1 MAFENHIVD
10 RLSTR
15 ISSLL
20 PEHIQED
27 APIFE
32 MFLEA
37 YFEYLESEII
47 VLSSKGELTG
57 IRLEDGTSE
66 TAAAV
71 LVETGTVSSTPDAA
85 TSKLIQESDVEPFQV
100 GEYIYGSK
108 SGSVAKIKVINGL
121 TLIVDTISGTGF
133 SETETI
139 TGRDGNQTGIVKSFK
154 ENSIVANNRLLDYS
168 DIDQTLE
175 TFLSYFQKDFIPSLD
190 LKETQNPRLTL
201 KNIGSLY
208 KQKGTAESVKF
219 LMRLL
224 YGEDAEI
231 KYPIDETVFAS
242 DSGFNEERRLSIT
255 MDLGATPKQND
266 KIVQYNDTDPT
277 LIDAEA
283 IVENAYITDLE
294 NREYSLSISLS
305 HRGEFVKNKIATLI
319 DRDGVTEYQGTI
331 KGIVSEIDTTQG
343 SIYFRNEDNSGDLL
357 TEDGDGLL
365 LETVSAGSMY
375 ELQDVVDFNGGK
387 LDTDTLTAKSN
398 VTSVSRGPVERI
410 YIETGGQTYSPGDIV
425 VFDNDTSGGNGAE
438 AIIGA
443 VGDELILED
452 ALAFEQYEITATAN
466 QTVFGGIS
474 NGAAVRDDHGKPI
487 AINRFHG
494 TLEVHIDG
502 VVQSQNTYNIA
513 NDGITF
519 TTNPNLSGGE
529 RVEIFT
535 DKSRLLYEDGNEVLL
550 NGYQNTSGGSIV
562 STDQRLRRVQ
572 ITNPGAGYEKV
583 PSVFPGGFLY
593 FDDISG
599 YQVNETVTGGTSNA
613 TSVIL
618 RLEPEN
624 DRIVVKRS
632 SSDTG
637 IYQAGET
644 ITGSNSSTAKSLV
657 QEKVSH
663 GTGAKIYAWSSQI
676 GAIEKLTISDQGNKF
691 DADAILDETT
701 SFHNMLI
708 QSPSSTLN
716 KGVQITGSV
725 SGATANVQSFDNIR
739 NILKYKNLSGMF
751 IDDEKVTFE
760 SSDSFIILKND
771 PYTSRGKVA
780 GEGLMNGAFL
790 SDKGFASSKTSNI
803 QDSKLYQSHSYIIK
817 VGESINSYR
826 SIVKDLVHP
835 SGHLFFGEVAVKSQ
849 ILSSG
854 FDGRFEVN
862 PENQMGI
869 IDTTFVPTIIIP
881 SFPTDNVLMEDSPT
895 DGSGASIRVLLED
908 GHLLE
913 NEDSRDNIAQT
924 SKETLV
930 MLYTT
935 QAEVDAQEMITQ
947 LRNAQ
952 GVNASTN
959 GLRVHDGEKKGAG
972 HVNILNRK
980 EFITDALNTK
990 LDTEIGAVNRPT
1002 HTTFDTFVQKSPR
1015 RDGAVT
1021 VLNLETADND
1031 YYVNNSNV
1039 PLTSEFGNV
1048 AIRPADSG
1056 KVFQFWHPSEEV
1068 LIHEDGTKILNEE
1081 PLNFVR
1087 FDPFDRDLHGE
1098 RILMEDETGVF
1109 LLEDETVPETR
1120 EYFVTERSVELDNPF
1135 IYMEDN
1141 SRIIT
1146 EDGDAF
1152 VKEDSGESV
1161 HTFVPLGPTLRSLN
1175 KIAFQNCYKI
1185 SYYILDETS
1194 GTSEEDKILL
1204 EDGISAVLSET
1215 SVSEGL
1221 SINQMDNY
1229 LGTFYIDD
1237 LDEKQ
1242 RQRTN
1247 IAFSSYVNSSNIT
1260 NSALSAL

>member
-15 ISSLL
+15 LSSLL
-20 PEHIQED
+20 PEHIKDD

-71 LVETGTVSSTPDAA
+71 LLEAGTVLSTPDAD
-85 TSKLIQESDVEPFQV
+85 TSKLIQEGEVEPFQI

-133 SETETI
+133 SEAETI
-139 TGRDGNQTGIVKSFK
+139 TGRDGNQTGIIQSYK
-154 ENSIVANNRLLDYS
+154 ENQIVANNRLLDYS
-168 DIDQTLE
+168 DVDQTLE
-175 TFLSYFQKDFIPSLD
+175 TFLKYFQKDFIPSLD
-190 LKETQNPRLTL
+190 LKETQNARLTL

-208 KQKGTAESVKF
+208 KQKGTADSVKF

-255 MDLGATPKQND
+255 MDLGATPKQTD
-266 KIVQYNDTDPT
+266 KIIQYNDVDTT

-305 HRGEFVKNKIATLI
+305 HRGEFVKNKVAYLI
-319 DRDGVTEYQGTI
+319 DRDGVTTYQGTI
-331 KGIVSEIDTTQG
+331 KGIVSSIDTTQG
-343 SIYFRNEDNSGDLL
+343 SIYFRNEDNNGDLL

-365 LETVSAGSMY
+365 METTSAGSMY

-398 VTSVSRGPVERI
+398 VTGLSKGPIEKI

-438 AIIGA
+438 AVIGA

-474 NGAAVRDDHGKPI
+474 GGQAVRDDHNKPI

-502 VVQSQNTYNIA
+502 VVQNQNTYNIA

-550 NGYQNTSGGSIV
+550 NGYQNSPSGSII

-572 ITNPGAGYEKV
+572 ITNPGAGYEKLPAV
-583 PSVFPGGFLY
+583 YPGGFLY

-599 YQVNETVTGGTSNA
+599 YQINETVTGGTSNA

-624 DRIVVKRS
+624 NRLVVRRS

-676 GAIEKLTISDQGNKF
+676 GAIEKLTISDQGNRF
-691 DADAILDETT
+691 DADAVLDETT

-708 QSPSSTLN
+708 RTPSSTLN

-725 SGATANVQSFDNIR
+725 SNATANVQSYDNTR

-760 SSDSFIILKND
+760 SSDSFVVLKND
-771 PYTSRGKVA
+771 PYTSRGKVS

-817 VGESINSYR
+817 VGESINNYR

-835 SGHLFFGEVAVKSQ
+835 SGHIFFGEVAVKSE

-869 IDTTFVPTIIIP
+869 VSSTFVPTIIIP

-895 DGSGASIRVLLED
+895 DGSGSPIRVLMED

-924 SKETLV
+924 SKETIV

-935 QAEVDAQEMITQ
+935 QAEVDAQDMITQ

-952 GVNASTN
+952 GVNDT
-959 GLRVHDGEKKGAG
+959 GREDGAG

-980 EFITDALNTK
+980 QFITDALNTK
-990 LDTEIGAVNRPT
+990 LDTEIGASKRPE
-1002 HTTFDTFVQKSPR
+1002 HTTFDTFIQKSPR

-1021 VLNLETADND
+1021 VLNLETADNN
-1031 YYVNNSNV
+1031 YYVNNSDV

-1048 AIRPADSG
+1048 AVRPADSG
-1056 KVFQFWHPSEEV
+1056 KVFQFWHPSEEI
-1068 LIHEDGTKILNEE
+1068 LILEDGSKILNEE

-1087 FDPFDRDLHGE
+1087 FDPFERSLHGE

-1141 SRIIT
+1141 SRINT
-1146 EDGDAF
+1146 EDGNAF
-1152 VKEDSGESV
+1152 IKEDSGESV

-1194 GTSEEDKILL
+1194 DTNDEDKILL

-1221 SINQMDNY
+1221 SINQMNEQ

-1260 NSALSAL
+1260 NSTLAAL

>member
-1 MAFENHIVD
+1 M
-10 RLSTR
+10 
-15 ISSLL
+15 
-20 PEHIQED
+20 
-27 APIFE
+27 
-32 MFLEA
+32 
-37 YFEYLESEII
+37 
-47 VLSSKGELTG
+47 
-57 IRLEDGTSE
+57 E
-66 TAAAV
+66 T
-71 LVETGTVSSTPDAA
+71 T
-85 TSKLIQESDVEPFQV
+85 
-100 GEYIYGSK
+100 
-108 SGSVAKIKVINGL
+108 
-121 TLIVDTISGTGF
+121 
-133 SETETI
+133 
-139 TGRDGNQTGIVKSFK
+139 
-154 ENSIVANNRLLDYS
+154 
-168 DIDQTLE
+168 
-175 TFLSYFQKDFIPSLD
+175 
-190 LKETQNPRLTL
+190 
-201 KNIGSLY
+201 
-208 KQKGTAESVKF
+208 
-219 LMRLL
+219 
-224 YGEDAEI
+224 
-231 KYPIDETVFAS
+231 
-242 DSGFNEERRLSIT
+242 
-255 MDLGATPKQND
+255 
-266 KIVQYNDTDPT
+266 
-277 LIDAEA
+277 
-283 IVENAYITDLE
+283 
-294 NREYSLSISLS
+294 
-305 HRGEFVKNKIATLI
+305 
-319 DRDGVTEYQGTI
+319 
-331 KGIVSEIDTTQG
+331 
-343 SIYFRNEDNSGDLL
+343 
-357 TEDGDGLL
+357 
-365 LETVSAGSMY
+365 SAGSMY

-398 VTSVSRGPVERI
+398 VTGLSRGPIEKI

-438 AIIGA
+438 ATIGA

-474 NGAAVRDDHGKPI
+474 GGQAVRDDHGKPI

-502 VVQSQNTYNIA
+502 VVQNQNTYNIA

-550 NGYQNTSGGSIV
+550 NGYQNSPSGSII

-572 ITNPGAGYEKV
+572 ITNPGAGYEKL
-583 PSVFPGGFLY
+583 PAVFPGGFLY

-624 DRIVVKRS
+624 NRLVVRRS

-676 GAIEKLTISDQGNKF
+676 GAIEKLTISDQGNRF
-691 DADAILDETT
+691 DADAVLDETT

-708 QSPSSTLN
+708 RTPSSTLN

-725 SGATANVQSFDNIR
+725 SNATANVQSYDNTR

-760 SSDSFIILKND
+760 SSDSFIVLKND
-771 PYTSRGKVA
+771 PYTSRGKVS

-817 VGESINSYR
+817 VGESINNYR

-835 SGHLFFGEVAVKSQ
+835 SGHIFFGEVAVKSE

-869 IDTTFVPTIIIP
+869 VSSTFVPTIIIP

-895 DGSGASIRVLLED
+895 DGSGAPIRVLMED

-935 QAEVDAQEMITQ
+935 KAEVDAQEMITQ
-947 LRNAQ
+947 LQIA
-952 GVNASTN
+952 
-959 GLRVHDGEKKGAG
+959 HDINKDTGREDGAG
-972 HVNILNRK
+972 HFNIFTK
-980 EFITDALNTK
+980 KQFDAS
-990 LDTEIGAVNRPT
+990 
-1002 HTTFDTFVQKSPR
+1002 FVQKSPR

-1031 YYVNNSNV
+1031 YYVNNSDV

-1048 AIRPADSG
+1048 AVRPADSG

-1109 LLEDETVPETR
+1109 LLEDDTVPETR

-1221 SINQMDNY
+1221 SINQMNEQ

-1260 NSALSAL
+1260 NSALAAL

>member
-15 ISSLL
+15 LSSLL
-20 PEHIQED
+20 PEHIKDD

-71 LVETGTVSSTPDAA
+71 LLEAGTVPSTPDADI
-85 TSKLIQESDVEPFQV
+85 SKLIQEGDVEPLQV

-139 TGRDGNQTGIVKSFK
+139 TGRDGNQTGVIKTYK
-154 ENSIVANNRLLDYS
+154 ENAIVANNRLLDYS

-175 TFLSYFQKDFIPSLD
+175 TFLQYFQKDFIPSLD
-190 LKETQNPRLTL
+190 LKETQNARLTL

-208 KQKGTAESVKF
+208 KQKGTADSVKF

-255 MDLGATPKQND
+255 MDLGATPKQTD
-266 KIVQYNDTDPT
+266 KIIQYNDVDTT

-305 HRGEFVKNKIATLI
+305 HRGEFVKNKVAYLI
-319 DRDGVTEYQGTI
+319 DRDGVTTYQGTI
-331 KGIVSEIDTTQG
+331 KGIVSTIDTTQG
-343 SIYFRNEDNSGDLL
+343 SIYFRNEDNLGDLL

-365 LETVSAGSMY
+365 METTSSGSMY
-375 ELQDVVDFNGGK
+375 ELQDVIDFNGGK

-398 VTSVSRGPVERI
+398 VTGLSKGPIEKI

-438 AIIGA
+438 ATIGA

-474 NGAAVRDDHGKPI
+474 GGQAVRDDHGKPI

-494 TLEVHIDG
+494 ALEVHIDG
-502 VVQSQNTYNIA
+502 VVQNQNTYNIA

-550 NGYQNTSGGSIV
+550 NGYQNSPSGSII

-572 ITNPGAGYEKV
+572 ITNPGAGYEKLPAV
-583 PSVFPGGFLY
+583 YPGGFLY

-624 DRIVVKRS
+624 NRLVVKRS

-676 GAIEKLTISDQGNKF
+676 GAIEKLTLSDQGNKF

-708 QSPSSTLN
+708 QSPTSTLN

-751 IDDEKVTFE
+751 IEDEKVTFE
-760 SSDSFIILKND
+760 SSDTFIILKND

-780 GEGLMNGAFL
+780 GEGLMNDAFL

-817 VGESINSYR
+817 VGESINNYR

-835 SGHLFFGEVAVKSQ
+835 SGHIFFGEVAVKSE

-869 IDTTFVPTIIIP
+869 VSSTFVPTIIIP

-895 DGSGASIRVLLED
+895 DGSGAPIRVLMED

-935 QAEVDAQEMITQ
+935 QAEVDAQDMITQ

-952 GVNASTN
+952 GVNDT
-959 GLRVHDGEKKGAG
+959 GREDGAG

-990 LDTEIGAVNRPT
+990 LDTEIGASNRPT
-1002 HTTFDTFVQKSPR
+1002 HTTFDTFIQKSPR

-1021 VLNLETADND
+1021 VLNLETADNN
-1031 YYVNNSNV
+1031 YYVNNSDV

-1056 KVFQFWHPSEEV
+1056 KVFQFWHPAEEI
-1068 LIHEDGTKILNEE
+1068 LILEDGSKILNEE

-1120 EYFVTERSVELDNPF
+1120 EFFVTERSVELDNPF

-1152 VKEDSGESV
+1152 VKEDSGESC
-1161 HTFVPLGPTLRSLN
+1161 LL
-1175 KIAFQNCYKI
+1175 Y
-1185 SYYILDETS
+1185 TS
-1194 GTSEEDKILL
+1194 PSPRDVEESRMPAS
-1204 EDGISAVLSET
+1204 G
-1215 SVSEGL
+1215 
-1221 SINQMDNY
+1221 
-1229 LGTFYIDD
+1229 
-1237 LDEKQ
+1237 
-1242 RQRTN
+1242 
-1247 IAFSSYVNSSNIT
+1247 
-1260 NSALSAL
+1260 